1 METKTNKLLKGAKEI
16 MGENADML
24 IISHQNEK
32 CGAVTHGNVDNIA
45 KAIFSCM
52 HQPNNPI
59 GTAIYRIIKLNVLNI
74 ISNESPYSADLI
86 RSINSILSEH
96 E

>member
-1 METKTNKLLKGAKEI
+1 METKTNNLLQKAEKI
-16 MGENADML
+16 MGKDADIF
-24 IISHQNEK
+24 IISHKDGQ
-32 CGAVTHGNVDNIA
+32 CGAVAHGNSDNIA
-45 KAIFSCM
+45 QAIFFCM

-59 GTAIYRIIKLNVLNI
+59 GAAIYRIIKLNTLNI

-86 RSINSILSEH
+86 QSINSILSKH